1 MILAQ
6 PVIGTTGNVLVGPG
20 SVLKTSMGARLQG
33 WGIPVIWIESDEA
46 ETNTSANTGTSPN
59 STEQIDKLFQGRLV
73 NSAMRTIYSAI
84 VKYKGVTHVEP

>member
-6 PVIGTTGNVLVGPG
+6 PVTGTTGNVLVGPG

-46 ETNTSANTGTSPN
+46 ESSSSNNAENLAN